1 MFNIS
6 FVILLNN
13 KRMETM
19 EITLKNIKAEIALIG
34 NKTLAEYIKTS
45 RVGMNVA
52 LNRKQRIFIYNNRE
66 DLLSQACYNE
76 SKQKVG
82 NTLSANGMAAYDAIT
97 KHRDEVML
105 VTA

>member
-1 MFNIS
+1 
-6 FVILLNN
+6 
-13 KRMETM
+13 M
-19 EITLKNIKAEIALIG
+19 EITVKNIKAEIALIA

-45 RVGMNVA
+45 RTGMNA
-52 LNRKQRIFIYNNRE
+52 PLNRKQRIFIYNNRE
-66 DLLSQACYNE
+66 DLLSKACYNE

-82 NTLSANGMAAYDAIT
+82 NVLSANGMYAYDAIT